1 MRQKQHSKKH
11 PPTTFPVKNTFP
23 VNTPVPSVPSVPSI
37 ASSLGSSI
45 VQGFGFGTG
54 SAVARQAVDSI
65 FRTTSSTAPNPTDT
79 PPSQDDPS
87 QPCAMALQNL
97 NACATTSSDCHHF
110 IHEFT
115 KCVEATKK

>member
-1 MRQKQHSKKH
+1 MRQKQRSKKH

-23 VNTPVPSVPSVPSI
+23 VNTQVPSVPSI

-65 FRTTSSTAPNPTDT
+65 FRTTSSTATHPTDT
-79 PPSQDDPS
+79 PPSRDDPS

-110 IHEFT
+110 ILEFT

>member
-23 VNTPVPSVPSVPSI
+23 VNTQVPSVPSI

-65 FRTTSSTAPNPTDT
+65 FQTPTGT

>member
-1 MRQKQHSKKH
+1 MRQKQHSKKQ
-11 PPTTFPVKNTFP
+11 PTTTFSRN
-23 VNTPVPSVPSVPSI
+23 NTPHPTVPSVPSV

-65 FRTTSSTAPNPTDT
+65 FRTTSSTVTSNATANEP
-79 PPSQDDPS
+79 QDS
-87 QPCAMALQNL
+87 SKECAMALQNL

-110 IHEFT
+110 ILEFT
-115 KCVEATKK
+115 KCVEDAKKT